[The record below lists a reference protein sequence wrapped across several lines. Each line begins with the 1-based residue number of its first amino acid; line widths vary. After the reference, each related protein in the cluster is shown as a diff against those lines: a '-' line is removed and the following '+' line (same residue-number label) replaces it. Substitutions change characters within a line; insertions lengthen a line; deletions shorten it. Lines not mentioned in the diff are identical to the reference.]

1 MADEPKA
8 EEKKPNFFSKLF
20 SGQGGL
26 LGGILEK
33 VGVRGVMYQLGG
45 RKAVAGGAA
54 LAIISQ
60 IVASDMADW
69 PKAVACLGAAAV
81 AAVIAFSISSEDS
94 KKAQK

>member
-1 MADEPKA
+1 MADEPKP
-8 EEKKPNFFSKLF
+8 EDKKPNFLSKLF

-26 LGGILEK
+26 LGGLLEK

-45 RKAVAGGAA
+45 RKVVAGAGA
-54 LAIISQ
+54 LTVISQ

-69 PKAVACLGAAAV
+69 PKAFACLGAAAV
-81 AAVIAFSISSEDS
+81 AAVVAFSISSEDS